1 MALSKLKTASQV
13 SKELMIEAAIR
24 ETKNGMS
31 KTAAA
36 KMFGVCRT
44 TMTSRLDNPTPK
56 PVGAPRKFPRYEED
70 RIADF
75 LLACSEQG
83 IPLNRYHCAQLFSHV
98 AGELGECEQFVHS
111 FVRSTVL
118 VQKFV

>member
-1 MALSKLKTASQV
+1 
-13 SKELMIEAAIR
+13 MIEAAIR
-24 ETKNGMS
+24 EMKNGMS

-36 KMFGVCRT
+36 KIFGVCRT
-44 TMTSRLDNPTPK
+44 TMISRLENPTPK
-56 PVGAPRKFPRYEED
+56 PVGTPRKFPRYEKD

-98 AGELGECEQFVHS
+98 AGELGECEKFVHS
-111 FVRSTVL
+111 FVRSSVL